1 MMTEQSEFCWRC
13 QEKSSILG
21 HVTKNCPL
29 IQCKKCFKFGH
40 IISNCLSKIKLE
52 KEQDLFKIKATNSS
66 TGQKIP
72 ALLQNQH
79 FTALFILE
87 NVPSHIKRVHITPSK
102 IGHPFFKLIPAL
114 ALVLAGN
121 QIRVSF
127 EIRQSLPAKRVFVAG
142 DLIDTFVCTGVMTNE
157 AKEEPLEDKT
167 EASLKIGPD
176 QDKKSLDPDHEM
188 NIASR
193 KKKRKR
199 IVFEEKSPNYCPKLD
214 QKSYQNWSLAIQIED
229 AQLLEQMIKL
239 QEAMIAL
246 EPRLKSAQ
254 VSMNRAHV
262 SLLNFQADDIKTVEE
277 ILDDHLEEWA
287 QANLT
292 KLDHWLQ
299 ADQIEM
305 DLENFSTSQLLNFSI
320 FQIWVH

>member
-1 MMTEQSEFCWRC
+1 
-13 QEKSSILG
+13 
-21 HVTKNCPL
+21 
-29 IQCKKCFKFGH
+29 
-40 IISNCLSKIKLE
+40 
-52 KEQDLFKIKATNSS
+52 
-66 TGQKIP
+66 
-72 ALLQNQH
+72 
-79 FTALFILE
+79 
-87 NVPSHIKRVHITPSK
+87 
-102 IGHPFFKLIPAL
+102 
-114 ALVLAGN
+114 
-121 QIRVSF
+121 
-127 EIRQSLPAKRVFVAG
+127 VAG

-277 ILDDHLEEWA
+277 MLDDHLEEWA

-320 FQIWVH
+320 FQIWVHWFWRSQAFIFKKSQFLNFSIPQFINLSICQLLNF